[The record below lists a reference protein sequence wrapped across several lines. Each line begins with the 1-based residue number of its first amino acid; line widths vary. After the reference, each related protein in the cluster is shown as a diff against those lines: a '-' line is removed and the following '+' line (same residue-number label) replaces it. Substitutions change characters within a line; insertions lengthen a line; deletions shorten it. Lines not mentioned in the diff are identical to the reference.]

1 VSEVVN
7 PAVAADV
14 TALVRVTTLRL
25 PGHEAL
31 VLVQDRSRQP
41 VGGPLYLELTG
52 LPASVRLLARHGTT
66 TAHRPKGS
74 PYVIEKVLLLPG
86 GSAGFLLQFS
96 GNANFGV
103 RVLEGPGAV

>member
-1 VSEVVN
+1 
-7 PAVAADV
+7 
-14 TALVRVTTLRL
+14 VTTLRL
-25 PGHEAL
+25 PGHEVL
-31 VLVQDRSRQP
+31 VLVQNRSRQS

-52 LPASVRLLARHGTT
+52 LPANVRLLTRHGTT

-74 PYVIEKVLLLPG
+74 PYLIERVLPG

-103 RVLEGPGAV
+103 RVLEGAGAV